1 MEIKVLEPS
10 EVTSNYSSKK
20 FELELNEYKNAL
32 DTITDSEN
40 FKRSILLGFSELANF
55 YISTSDLVFHDISSE
70 KGNSQESYLLHYAL
84 AKSFKD
90 LMLLH
95 RDVFLQLQ
103 IASHKVKEHIVE
115 IEALDS
121 HFIESKSILQQ
132 ALNSFEKAV
141 EQEYRTI
148 SRFEKSGKDIS
159 RKTKHHQNPWPVYKE
174 QFENILEQ
182 IQLIETAG
190 QTFQKVIDI
199 FNSIKDYTIS
209 SYESSLEEAKTSEI
223 TIETISTS
231 LEILKNNEE
240 IPDVIAEIDLAV
252 KKIETSSGRKHEGF
266 TDLIDDKVKSLA
278 TLNFPT
284 ATNEGLLLIKKIDFN
299 KSVKKWLD
307 YDLLPYLIDLW
318 ENQNNVAS
326 YYKHSLLNLKSS
338 LKLITKNKSLTPVSA
353 QISALREIQNT
364 IGLNIRKQQRIITEI
379 EHKLATQLLA
389 TNIYSSEEFLEVSF
403 QSSLNQYTADSSGL
417 LIDWY
422 QKIKNAFKSLNSSY
436 EKTISSSPV
445 NLMEKAINCINFRMV
460 KEENA
465 HYDTLF
471 LNKNFI
477 GDLFLVPRI
486 EEESKL
492 EICFNDWQ
500 IGFNKSVLITGN
512 NFSGK
517 STLIEDFAKKNF
529 GKDSIFLEPDS
540 TITIEG
546 RKFKTTKNL
555 KEALQEANKNIYI
568 TKPVL
573 LIDDLEYWRSEE
585 ISFLDNVRA
594 LVNFVLTESD
604 RILVLVSISQ
614 AMQKH
619 LDQRLPFSNAFTT
632 RLDLNKTKSEEIFKA
647 VLIRHGA
654 SHKKLVNNDMH
665 IMSPKQME
673 HKVQELSNRFKN
685 NIGEVLQAWAYS
697 TKMIDNNLVIF
708 EEAECDFVDFFTS
721 EELIILKYVYLYK
734 YVNEVLLKNF
744 LGKGYNINFDSG
756 IKRLVNTKVL
766 WRNSDGNLILNR
778 VITSDIYEI
787 LRYRGTLK

>member
-20 FELELNEYKNAL
+20 FELELDDYINIL
-32 DTITDSEN
+32 DTITDSEKL
-40 FKRSILLGFSELANF
+40 KRTILLDFSELANF
-55 YISTSDLVFHDISSE
+55 YISTSDLNFQRISSATKDSKE
-70 KGNSQESYLLHYAL
+70 GYLLHYAL
-84 AKSFKD
+84 AKPFKD

-103 IASHKVKEHIVE
+103 IASHKAEENVVEKESIG
-115 IEALDS
+115 S
-121 HFIESKSILQQ
+121 HFIESKSILHQ
-132 ALNSFEKAV
+132 ALNAFQKV
-141 EQEYRTI
+141 IEQEYRTI
-148 SRFEKSGKDIS
+148 SRFEKAGKDIS
-159 RKTKHHQNPWPVYKE
+159 NKTKHHLNPWPVYKV

-182 IQLIETAG
+182 VQLIDTAG
-190 QTFQKVIDI
+190 LTFQKVIDI
-199 FNSIKDYTIS
+199 FNSIKSHTIS
-209 SYESSLEEAKTSEI
+209 SYESSLEEAKNSEE
-223 TIETISTS
+223 TIETVSIS
-231 LEILKNNEE
+231 LEKMNDNED
-240 IPDVIAEIDLAV
+240 ISLVITEIDLAV
-252 KKIETSSGRKHEGF
+252 KKIETSGRKLEGF
-266 TDLIDDKVKSLA
+266 TDLVENKVKSLA

-299 KSVKKWLD
+299 RSVKKWLD
-307 YDLLPYLIDLW
+307 YELLPYLIDLW
-318 ENQNNVAS
+318 ENQNNLAS

-338 LKLITKNKSLTPVSA
+338 LKLIKNNKSLAPVNS
-353 QISALREIQNT
+353 QIATLKEIQKT
-364 IGLNIRKQQRIITEI
+364 IGLNIRKQQQIISEI
-379 EHKLATQLLA
+379 ENKLNNHLLA

-403 QSSLNQYTADSSGL
+403 QSSLNQYTAGSSGFL
-417 LIDWY
+417 MDWF
-422 QKIKNAFKSLNSSY
+422 QKIKTAFKSLNSSY
-436 EKTISSSPV
+436 EKTISASPD
-445 NLMEKAINCINFRMV
+445 NLVEKAINCINFRMV

-486 EEESKL
+486 EEEKKL
-492 EICFNDWQ
+492 DICFNDWQ
-500 IGFNKSVLITGN
+500 KGFNKSVLITGN
-512 NFSGK
+512 NLSGK
-517 STLIEDFAKKNF
+517 TTFMEDFAKKHF
-529 GKDSIFLEPDS
+529 GKDIILLETDS

-546 RKFKTTKNL
+546 RKFKTSQNL
-555 KEALQEANKNIYI
+555 KEALQEVKKNIYN

-594 LVNFVLTESD
+594 LVNFVLSESD
-604 RILVLVSISQ
+604 RIFVMVSISQ
-614 AMQKH
+614 AMQRH

-632 RLDLNKTKSEEIFKA
+632 RIDLNKTNSEEIFKA

-654 SHKKLVNNDMH
+654 SHKKLVNKDRYA
-665 IMSPKQME
+665 MSPKQIE
-673 HKVQELSNRFKN
+673 KKVQELSGNFKN

-708 EEAECDFVDFFTS
+708 EEADCSFEDFFSS

-766 WRNSDGNLILNR
+766 WRNSNGNLILNR
-778 VITSDIYEI
+778 VITSDIFEI
-787 LRYRGTLK
+787 LRYRGTIN